1 MRRYIGLDV
10 HAASSTLA
18 VVSETGRKLK
28 DYPLETNGRS
38 LVEAIRMIPGQKHL
52 VFEEGTQSA
61 WLYEILSPHVDE
73 AVVAKAATPSE
84 RSAYR
89 KPLSSAVIDLHERP
103 SPASPWADQEEV
115 PFPEVRTVPSRRRA

>member
-61 WLYEILSPHVDE
+61 WLYETLSPHVDE
-73 AVVAKAATPSE
+73 AVVAGVSKS
-84 RSAYR
+84 RGQKDDRRDAYAR
-89 KPLSSAVIDLHERP
+89 VSPF
-103 SPASPWADQEEV
+103 SPAL
-115 PFPEVRTVPSRRRA
+115 